1 MYYEVTIRHDM
12 LTDKNQ
18 VKSQSDKIIVSNVN
32 LFAEA
37 ECKALEYAA
46 SERKADNLENEPDVT
61 FIKRSRIMEFANTK
75 DKGEKIYIAKLDC
88 LSIDVGSGNEKHIK
102 YSVGIYADD
111 ITQANSACQEY
122 MRQGMTGL
130 TLTDLNETKFL
141 SVIE

>member
-1 MYYEVTIRHDM
+1 MYYEVTIKHDM
-12 LTDKNQ
+12 LTEKNQ
-18 VKSQSDKIIVSNVN
+18 IKSQSDKIIVNNVN

-46 SERKADNLENEPDVT
+46 SEWKADNMVNEPDVT

-88 LSIDVGSGNEKHIK
+88 LSIDVDSGNEKHTK

-122 MRQGMTGL
+122 MRQGLNDM
-130 TLTDLNETKFL
+130 TLTDINESNIKAL
-141 SVIE
+141 IE